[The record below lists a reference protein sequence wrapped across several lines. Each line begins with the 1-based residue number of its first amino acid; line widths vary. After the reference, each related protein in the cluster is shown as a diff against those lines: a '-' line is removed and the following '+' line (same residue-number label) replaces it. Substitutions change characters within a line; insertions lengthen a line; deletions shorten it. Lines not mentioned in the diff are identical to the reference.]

1 MALKNNLKGAGDEI
15 QRLNDLGTEFSAIY
29 KDIGQ
34 ALQGL
39 ARDSKDY
46 GSGIRDAA
54 KLSADLARSAQELSS
69 FTKEDLK
76 DRKTANEFARK
87 SEDLA
92 KKRQRLESQ
101 IRVFRSQAL
110 NATKAEQ
117 AVLNKVNENLS
128 NAADYTKQIGDGF
141 DEIAEASEKIKKADP
156 FGGFSDF
163 IKEIP
168 VLGRI
173 FPEIEKASETFR
185 DNFAESGK
193 FANSLGKSLLTATGA
208 LSKLATLEVLRRG
221 VEEIDNAQKRVV
233 DFRREIGLSLEEAS
247 ELQVNM
253 SKIANDSGKAFFNS
267 ARFAEAQKDI
277 NNTMGTNATISSD
290 MAENFSALVYR
301 LGLSNDEATKLN
313 LTSVTIGKSA
323 KDLTSETKTRVKLL
337 NGQNKIQISERAI
350 LKDISQTS
358 ARTQLSLKA
367 QGKSL
372 IEAVYSAKQL
382 GLNMGQVEKIADSLL
397 DFEQSI
403 SAELEAELLTGKS
416 LNLDK
421 AREFALTNDMAGLT
435 AEIAKNVGSAEEFG
449 RMNRIQQEAI
459 AKAVGMTAEEL
470 AQSFAFQKQ
479 LSQLSKDSAYRDAKS
494 FEDLKAKV
502 ALKAKDVGYEKALA
516 EVGEGELKT
525 QLEAATVQEQIAENQ
540 AKAADKMLEALGP
553 SGLQGTLET
562 LNGSIDLLT
571 NAIIALTALQ
581 LGKTVLDVA
590 KGSKDIF
597 KNFRGATDAAK
608 DLSKHTDD
616 IVKGVNK
623 AGKTFYKSSSTG
635 KFVSKEV
642 GEAALKS
649 TAKAGEK
656 GLAKTAAKV
665 GTKGLGKS
673 LLKKIPIVGA
683 LAGIGFGLQRAAE
696 GDWLGAAGEVA
707 SGIASTIP
715 GAGTAVSAAIDV
727 GLAGRD
733 IYKSTNRSSEPM
745 EIPAEDFTIRTHP
758 KDELVIAGG
767 TNLSGGSNQEMI
779 GLLQKLVSATEQSRH
794 VTVSVDGEKVFSAMG
809 RTPMK

>member
-1 MALKNNLKGAGDEI
+1 MALKDNLKGAGDEI

-54 KLSADLARSAQELSS
+54 RLSADLARSAQELSS

-76 DRKTANEFARK
+76 DRKKANDFAKK
-87 SEDLA
+87 SEDLV
-92 KKRQRLESQ
+92 KKRQKLESQ
-101 IRVFRSQAL
+101 IRVFRSQAV

-141 DEIAEASEKIKKADP
+141 NEIAEASEKIKKADP
-156 FGGFSDF
+156 FGSLSDF
-163 IKEIP
+163 IAEIP
-168 VLGRI
+168 VLNKI
-173 FPEIEKASETFR
+173 FPEIQKASQTFR
-185 DNFAESGK
+185 DNFAETGK
-193 FANSLGKSLLTATGA
+193 FASSLGKSLLTATGA

-233 DFRREIGLSLEEAS
+233 DFQREVGLSLEEAS
-247 ELQVNM
+247 KLQVSM
-253 SKIANDSGKAFFNS
+253 STIASDSGKAFFNS

-277 NNTMGTNATISSD
+277 NNTMGTNATISGD

-301 LGLSNDEATKLN
+301 LGLSNDEATRLN
-313 LTSVTIGKSA
+313 LISATIGKSA

-337 NGQNKIQISERAI
+337 NGQNKVQISERAI

-372 IEAVYSAKQL
+372 IEAVYAAKQL

-397 DFEQSI
+397 NFEQSI
-403 SAELEAELLTGKS
+403 SNELEAELLTGRQFNLEQARLYA
-416 LNLDK
+416 LN
-421 AREFALTNDMAGLT
+421 NNMAGVT
-435 AEIAKNVGSAEEFG
+435 AEIAKNIGSAEEFG

-479 LSQLSKDSAYRDAKS
+479 LSKLSEDSAYRDAKS

-502 ALKAKDVGYEKALA
+502 ALRAKDVGYTKALA
-516 EVGEGELKT
+516 EIGEGELKD
-525 QLEAATVQEQIAENQ
+525 QLEAATIQEQITEKQ
-540 AKAADKMLEALGP
+540 AKAADDMLKALGP

-571 NAIIALTALQ
+571 KAIFALTALQ
-581 LGKTVLDVA
+581 LGKTVFDVA

-597 KNFRGATDAAK
+597 KNFRGAKVAAK
-608 DLSKHTDD
+608 DLTKEAKVLTATMNATGKTVSGAAAQSA
-616 IVKGVNK
+616 VK
-623 AGKTFYKSSSTG
+623 AGTATATKT
-635 KFVSKEV
+635 
-642 GEAALKS
+642 
-649 TAKAGEK
+649 AG
-656 GLAKTAAKV
+656 KTAAKAA
-665 GTKGLGKS
+665 TKIGGKALGKS

-683 LAGIGFGLQRAAE
+683 LAGIGFGLSRLAE
-696 GDWLGAAGEVA
+696 GDVLGAVGEVT
-707 SGIASTIP
+707 SGLASTIP
-715 GAGTAVSAAIDV
+715 GLGTVASIGIDTALAA
-727 GLAGRD
+727 RD
-733 IYKSTNRSSEPM
+733 ISRETSN
-745 EIPAEDFTIRTHP
+745 EIEAEDFTIKTHP
-758 KDELVIAGG
+758 KDEIVVAGG
-767 TNLSGGSNQEMI
+767 TNLSGGSNQEMVS
-779 GLLQKLVSATEQSRH
+779 LLKELVSAAKQGQN
-794 VTVSVDGEKVFSAMG
+794 VTVAIDGTNVFKAMN
-809 RTPMK
+809 TSKYMS